1 MNALP
6 TLIVFFYRNLLSM
19 SSELVSRLMGVL
31 LECLSDENIEVREMA
46 SKMLSG
52 VVRCSQ
58 RQSIIPLK
66 VRARQPFMGLVRLT
80 RLPPGSICQHVA
92 AHTAAQARRSLL
104 SGLFARVA
112 LCHPRHLCI
121 DRELPLFCRAL
132 DAAAY

>member
-19 SSELVSRLMGVL
+19 SGDLVSRLMSVL

-66 VRARQPFMGLVRLT
+66 VGMVGK
-80 RLPPGSICQHVA
+80 SKVA
-92 AHTAAQARRSLL
+92 
-104 SGLFARVA
+104 
-112 LCHPRHLCI
+112 PN
-121 DRELPLFCRAL
+121 
-132 DAAAY
+132 